1 MGWVYDGLG
10 RVTSK
15 SQTVGGTART
25 VGYGYTN
32 GRLTSLTTPSGQA
45 VAYSY
50 TNGQITGITING
62 NAVLSGVVYEPF
74 GPARSWTWGN
84 STTETRL
91 HDTDGN
97 PSLFTGAE
105 STSYNLDSAFRI
117 QGITNSNTPAA
128 SWTYG
133 YDPLDRLTAGT
144 STASLISWTYD
155 PNGNRQTQGGAAA
168 PAYAVSALTFAY
180 NNRGRMASVT
190 ASGQTTYVYNVLGQ
204 RIQKSGPG
212 GTTVFVYDEAGHLLG
227 EYTGAGALVQETVW
241 LGDLPVLTIRPG
253 APVQLYYV
261 HADHL
266 GTPRTVTRSSDNA
279 IVWRWDSDPFGV
291 APANSNP
298 SGLGVFTYSLRY
310 PGQYFDAETGL
321 IYNYKRDF
329 DPQTGRFVESDPI
342 GLKAGWN
349 TYAYVA
355 DKPVG
360 FADPSGLSPC
370 IMRGFRRSAWTE
382 VAGSRGT
389 PWYELIDVLA
399 SDATGIA
406 VGCVWN
412 RLQELKDRRD
422 VYIIIDCWECRSTQ
436 CPTDSP
442 RCAWKRREEKQGEE
456 QRARTEVTRKVS
468 SGVALMLGGDLDPES
483 PSHWV
488 CPSPGGG
495 PPATG
500 EFGP

>member
-190 ASGQTTYVYNVLGQ
+190 ASGQTTYVYNALGQ

-212 GTTVFVYDEAGHLLG
+212 GTTVFAYDEAGHLLG
-227 EYTGAGALVQETVW
+227 EYTGAGVLVQETVW
-241 LGDLPVLTIRPG
+241 LGDLPVATIRPNG
-253 APVQLYYV
+253 ASVLIYNV

-266 GTPRTVTRSSDNA
+266 GTPRTVTRSTDNA

-298 SGLGVFTYSLRY
+298 GGVGVFAFNLRY
-310 PGQYFDAETGL
+310 PGQYFDVETGL
-321 IYNYKRDF
+321 NYNYKRDY
-329 DPQTGRFVESDPI
+329 DPQIGRYAESDPV
-342 GLKAGWN
+342 GLRGGAN
-349 TYAYVA
+349 TYGYVDQSPIGA
-355 DKPVG
+355 I
-360 FADPSGLSPC
+360 DPTGRNSWPIAIHGAWCGPNYSGGYWSEWNQL
-370 IMRGFRRSAWTE
+370 
-382 VAGSRGT
+382 T
-389 PWYELIDVLA
+389 PREKANALP
-399 SDATGIA
+399 
-406 VGCVWN
+406 
-412 RLQELKDRRD
+412 
-422 VYIIIDCWECRSTQ
+422 
-436 CPTDSP
+436 PTDSVDAACMAHDKCYGNCRGKHP
-442 RCAWKRREEKQGEE
+442 C
-456 QRARTEVTRKVS
+456 
-468 SGVALMLGGDLDPES
+468 
-483 PSHWV
+483 
-488 CPSPGGG
+488 SPGLRQQCFSECDLSLVASTYGNG
-495 PPATG
+495 FAGFIIGQFFWNRVSPPGDNAPSCKSCG
-500 EFGP
+500 SH